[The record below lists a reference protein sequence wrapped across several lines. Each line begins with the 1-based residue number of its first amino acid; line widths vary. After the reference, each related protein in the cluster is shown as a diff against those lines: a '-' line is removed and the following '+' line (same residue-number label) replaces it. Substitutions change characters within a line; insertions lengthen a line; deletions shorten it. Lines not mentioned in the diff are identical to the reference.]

1 MIDASP
7 GAFRVDPLL
16 ATRDFWENPV
26 TRLLRRMR
34 AMKTGKI
41 SSVAPPAWLLAVA
54 GLVLSFPAWSAEEEG
69 SLLTNRFTASLGT
82 FLMSTDT
89 TLALNGSS
97 GAIGSEINLEK
108 DLGIRGSD
116 RIRVDLNWR
125 MTDKQHLRALYFDF
139 GSDATRRIE
148 EDLVIG
154 DTTYPVN
161 AELTT
166 GISVKVYELV
176 YEYAFLQRD
185 DWELLGSFGA
195 HVLDVGFFA
204 RGQGTVGGQS
214 STLRTEAGSTAA
226 PLPVL
231 GLRYLWQFA
240 PAWYLEAQG
249 QYFQAKIDV
258 YDGNLYDL
266 RAGVTWMFSRHFGVG
281 AGYSRFGVN
290 LDVNKERFRG
300 SLDWNYSGAQIYVT
314 GTF

>member
-1 MIDASP
+1 MNSSNRS
-7 GAFRVDPLL
+7 RVAL
-16 ATRDFWENPV
+16 
-26 TRLLRRMR
+26 
-34 AMKTGKI
+34 
-41 SSVAPPAWLLAVA
+41 SAWLLAIA
-54 GLVLSFPAWSAEEEG
+54 GLVSSLPAWSAEEEG

-89 TLALNGSS
+89 TLALDGSS
-97 GAIGSEINLEK
+97 GAIGTEVNLEK

-116 RIRVDLNWR
+116 RFRFDLNWR

-148 EDLVIG
+148 DELVIG

-161 AELTT
+161 AELTA
-166 GISVKVYELV
+166 GLNIKVYELV
-176 YEYAFLQRD
+176 YEYAFLKRD
-185 DWELLGSFGA
+185 DWQLLGSFGA
-195 HVLDVGFFA
+195 HILDVGFFA
-204 RGQGTVGGQS
+204 RGQGSVGGQT

-240 PAWYLEAQG
+240 PEWYIEAQG

-258 YDGNLYDL
+258 YDGDLYDL

-281 AGYSRFGVN
+281 AGYNRFGVN
-290 LDVNKERFRG
+290 LDVNRDKFRG
-300 SLDWNYSGAQIYVT
+300 SLDWNYSGAQIYFT